1 MNAPI
6 APTLAT
12 QLLHGARCVL
22 AVQQGRSLSDVLP
35 AVRRFSNVVV
45 RVPEISSCRASS
57 FVSYSSWISGVSP
70 TPGTVSVLV
79 QASQVRC
86 DWCSG
91 RPGGVMRP
99 DRQAV

>member
-1 MNAPI
+1 VC
-6 APTLAT
+6 
-12 QLLHGARCVL
+12 Q
-22 AVQQGRSLSDVLP
+22 
-35 AVRRFSNVVV
+35 
-45 RVPEISSCRASS
+45 
-57 FVSYSSWISGVSP
+57 
-70 TPGTVSVLV
+70 TVH